1 MTIDDITA
9 LTAQGETAAIEFKRT
24 TGQRSEGAKSVCA
37 MLNGTGGIVLYG
49 VRDDGV
55 IIGQQVTARTVEEV
69 AHELRRIDPPVFPT
83 IETITL
89 NATHAILAIHVT
101 TGNQRPYTFDG
112 RPYLRHGPTTQ
123 VMPRAVYE
131 QQLTETMH
139 PIRRWENQLAP
150 ANVRV
155 ADQIALRAYEIFQ
168 SRGGAHGSHLED
180 WLLAE
185 RELDA
190 ARGGETARAD
200 DK

>member
-1 MTIDDITA
+1 MKTVQPIKD
-9 LTAQGETAAIEFKRT
+9 QSK
-24 TGQRSEGAKSVCA
+24 SAKA
-37 MLNGTGGIVLYG
+37 KP
-49 VRDDGV
+49 D
-55 IIGQQVTARTVEEV
+55 
-69 AHELRRIDPPVFPT
+69 
-83 IETITL
+83 
-89 NATHAILAIHVT
+89 
-101 TGNQRPYTFDG
+101 
-112 RPYLRHGPTTQ
+112 
-123 VMPRAVYE
+123 
-131 QQLTETMH
+131 
-139 PIRRWENQLAP
+139 